1 MKFSIKKKLIMSS
14 MLISIIFGVSAFIS
28 YTSMKEMNKDY
39 DYIIDNIT
47 EVNTNAQSIQNEA
60 TRQVSYIRGY
70 LLYGTS
76 EMKENVYTS
85 NEKINQLIAQA
96 KDISS
101 MAETDRQLE
110 DIQESNAA
118 WIAENTKLIEVAAK
132 DVNEAKKLAQEK
144 VVPISTKLGEQ
155 TYALNESTEGVIK
168 AKVKE
173 AKEQSEKA
181 TDKILIISIFA
192 FIFAIAAGWLT
203 ANLISKPL
211 KKLGAAANQV
221 AEGNLMVER
230 IELKSRDE
238 LSELNQSFEKMTK
251 HLRDTLTAI
260 SANAGMVAASADQ
273 LSSSVNQSS
282 IAAETVATSI
292 QEISGASEK
301 TTKQLEGSLGTLN
314 EVVQGIVRISDS
326 TSSVAELS
334 RESAMQAEEGSHFV
348 EENLNQMRFIHESV
362 NQSNQVIG
370 SLSDRSHE
378 IGKIIEVITGI
389 AGQTNLLALNAAI
402 EAARAG
408 EHGKGFAVV
417 AEEVR
422 KLAEQS
428 QTSTKLIADLINGMQ
443 NDTRDSVNI
452 MKKVMEN
459 AEEGVKV
466 SVETSNKF
474 SQILDSTRS
483 ITPKIEEIKASVQ
496 QISASIEEV
505 AQVSNDMT
513 AHAQENAAN
522 SEEVAASTE
531 EQLASMEEVNSSIRS
546 LSSMAE
552 ELEDMV
558 GKFNI
563 K

>member
-496 QISASIEEV
+496 QISASIDEV

>member
-28 YTSMKEMNKDY
+28 YTSMKEMNRDY

-101 MAETDRQLE
+101 VAATDRQLE

-181 TDKILIISIFA
+181 TDKIMIISIFA

-238 LSELNQSFEKMTK
+238 LYELNQSFEKMTK

-260 SANAGMVAASADQ
+260 SANAGMVAASAEQ

-292 QEISGASEK
+292 QEISGASEE

-496 QISASIEEV
+496 QISASIDEV

-531 EQLASMEEVNSSIRS
+531 EQLASMEEVDSSIRS